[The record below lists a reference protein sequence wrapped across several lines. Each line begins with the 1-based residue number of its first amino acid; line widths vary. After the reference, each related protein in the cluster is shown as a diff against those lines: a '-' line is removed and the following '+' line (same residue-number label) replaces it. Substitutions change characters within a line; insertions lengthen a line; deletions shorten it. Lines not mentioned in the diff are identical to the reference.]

1 MPDVGEK
8 GSEEDISQSRMATHR
23 EDRIHTNASESA
35 NIVGLHKEDWRQPL
49 IRYLQKPD
57 YATNR
62 RIRRQALKY
71 TVIDDELY
79 RRTMDGL
86 LLKCLNDD
94 QVRFG
99 NGQGTGR
106 AVLCSSICQQM
117 KWTLKRVG
125 LYWPSRVS
133 DCIKYKR
140 GCEAFLKFGD
150 LHLVP
155 TGVLQPIIKPWSFRG
170 CTTKKQL

>member
-1 MPDVGEK
+1 MPDAGEK
-8 GSEEDISQSRMATHR
+8 GSEEDISQSRPTAHR
-23 EDRIHTNASESA
+23 EDRIHTHASESA

-79 RRTMDGL
+79 RHTMDGM

-94 QVRFG
+94 QARFG
-99 NGQGTGR
+99 NGQGT
-106 AVLCSSICQQM
+106 
-117 KWTLKRVG
+117 
-125 LYWPSRVS
+125 
-133 DCIKYKR
+133 
-140 GCEAFLKFGD
+140 
-150 LHLVP
+150 
-155 TGVLQPIIKPWSFRG
+155 
-170 CTTKKQL
+170 